1 LSRKGAEEMGAKI
14 KILIVDDDW
23 DFIEISRFPLEAQGY
38 EVLAATRAKEGWKI
52 LEKEKPDLIIM
63 DLMMENL
70 DSGMALSQKIKNH
83 SQFSS
88 IPILMLTSITRET
101 GMDFSPRNAED
112 LQHLHVDDFSTKPI
126 KSKQLLEKVAK
137 LLAKEKDPKP

>member
-1 LSRKGAEEMGAKI
+1 MGAKI

-23 DFIEISRFPLEAQGY
+23 DFIEISRFSLEAQGY
-38 EVLAATRAKEGWKI
+38 EVLEATTAKDGWKI
-52 LEKEKPDLIIM
+52 LGKEKPDLIIM

-70 DSGMALSQKIKNH
+70 DSGMALSAKIKKH
-83 SQFSS
+83 AQFSS

-101 GMDFSPRNAED
+101 GLDFTPRNGED
-112 LQHLHVDDFSTKPI
+112 LRHLHVDDFSTKPI

-137 LLAKEKDPKP
+137 LLAREKNPRP